1 MRNRTDGA
9 ANLRP
14 EEEETQE
21 PVKDA
26 GQQLIQD
33 RIENLRENTDFVFTL
48 FENLVGYAII
58 AADFD
63 GNILAYNEGA
73 RQIYGYAPEEVI
85 GKRNIDILFPRE
97 FIKGGKL
104 QQIIDGLISEEGF
117 SYEGE
122 KVRRDGRRF
131 PARIVFTPTKDRSG
145 KVVGFIKIVED
156 LTERKR
162 AEERL
167 ERSFVDLA
175 ETISRAEAYRDPYS
189 SSHQR
194 RVAQLVR
201 AVGEK
206 MGLDRDRLLGL
217 EIGGLLHDIGK
228 VAVPESILNKPGKL
242 TQEEWPLVRVH
253 ARRGYEIFQ
262 GSNLP
267 WPVAEMALH
276 HHERLDGSG
285 YPDGISGDE
294 LSLDLR
300 ILAAC
305 NVAEAMSAH
314 RPHRPARSRAEIVEE
329 LRDGRGTKYDARVV
343 DILLKMVE
351 AGALEADS
359 LQT

>member
-1 MRNRTDGA
+1 MAGTGWKPRPDRRQMRNRTDGA
-9 ANLRP
+9 ASLRP
-14 EEEETQE
+14 EEKETQE

-26 GQQLIQD
+26 GQQLIQ
-33 RIENLRENTDFVFTL
+33 RRVEELRRNTDFLRTL
-48 FENLVGYAII
+48 LETVEGYAII

-73 RQIYGYAPEEVI
+73 HQIYGYAPEEVI
-85 GKRNIDILFPRE
+85 GKRNIDILYPQE

-104 QQIIDGLISEEGF
+104 QQIIDGLLSEERF

-122 KVRRDGRRF
+122 KVRKGGRRF
-131 PARIVFTPTKDRSG
+131 PARIVFALTKDRSG
-145 KVVGFIKIVED
+145 RVVGFTKIVED

-206 MGLDRDRLLGL
+206 MGLGKDQLLGL

-228 VAVPESILNKPGKL
+228 AAVPLSILNKPGAL
-242 TQEEWPLVRVH
+242 TQQEWSLVRLH
-253 ARRGYEIFQ
+253 TRRGREILQ
-262 GSNLP
+262 MSNLP

-276 HHERLDGSG
+276 HHER
-285 YPDGISGDE
+285 
-294 LSLDLR
+294 
-300 ILAAC
+300 
-305 NVAEAMSAH
+305 
-314 RPHRPARSRAEIVEE
+314 VEE